1 MADLAPLDEDITL
14 QQLDLD
20 PTHLSGCA
28 EKRLSYCESLGA
40 PC

>member
-20 PTHLSGCA
+20 PYPIYLS
-28 EKRLSYCESLGA
+28 LIHI
-40 PC
+40 